1 MIKDVLKEL
10 CALPGVSGTEDA
22 VRAYIEER
30 ARKTAEEIVT
40 DAMGNLLVF
49 VRGERAPKEKVMLA
63 AHMDEVGII
72 VTEITEEGYLRFDFV
87 GGVDRRVVIGKR
99 VLLGEKAVPGVIA
112 LKAVHLLEDGEGKKV
127 PPTKSLYVDLGCRSR
142 EEAEQLVSL
151 GDVGTFDDHIVEF
164 GNGFLRAKAIDDRI
178 GCSVMLTLIEERPPV
193 DTWFAFTVQEE
204 VGCRGAAVAAS
215 RIEPGFAAVLEGT
228 TAADM
233 AGVEKGKEICFLGK
247 GVVIPFMDKGTIY
260 DRETWEFAV
269 NTAEKN
275 GIPWQTKTTV
285 AGGTDASA
293 LSTSATSGLSL
304 TGEYSSVQMRNS
316 PGTMFAVP
324 MAVSTLLPRISS
336 IHLRSS
342 SSKNARIGSAAAP
355 NISL

>member
-30 ARKTAEEIVT
+30 AGKTAEEIVT

-112 LKAVHLLEDGEGKKV
+112 LKAIHLQEDGEGKKV
-127 PPTKSLYVDLGCRSR
+127 PPTRSLYVDLGCRSR

-164 GNGFLRAKAIDDRI
+164 GNGFLRAKDIDDRI

-204 VGCRGAAVAAS
+204 VGCRGAGTAAFRLRPDVAL
-215 RIEPGFAAVLEGT
+215 ILEGT
-228 TAADM
+228 TAADLPSQK
-233 AGVEKGKEICFLGK
+233 GNEKVCIPGK
-247 GVVIPFMDKGTIY
+247 GPVIPFMDGGSIY
-260 DRETWEFAV
+260 DRGLYRTL
-269 NTAEKN
+269 TALAEEQ
-275 GIPWQTKTTV
+275 GIPWQTKTWIS
-285 AGGTDASA
+285 GGTDASA
-293 LSTSATSGLSL
+293 VQKAASGARV
-304 TGEYSSVQMRNS
+304 G
-316 PGTMFAVP
+316 
-324 MAVSTLLPRISS
+324 AVSAAVRYIHSPSCVGNTEDFENICRLTRAFLETL
-336 IHLRSS
+336 
-342 SSKNARIGSAAAP
+342 
-355 NISL
+355 